1 MNYQFLKKK
10 NKKKKHKEISNN
22 DIHLI
27 NLIDIVHLE
36 SLTRQI
42 LGREYTMVYAPISG
56 ISRFMWSPLNFR
68 NKGFLA
74 NAFEALDF

>member
-1 MNYQFLKKK
+1 
-10 NKKKKHKEISNN
+10 
-22 DIHLI
+22 
-27 NLIDIVHLE
+27 
-36 SLTRQI
+36 
-42 LGREYTMVYAPISG
+42 MVYAPISG